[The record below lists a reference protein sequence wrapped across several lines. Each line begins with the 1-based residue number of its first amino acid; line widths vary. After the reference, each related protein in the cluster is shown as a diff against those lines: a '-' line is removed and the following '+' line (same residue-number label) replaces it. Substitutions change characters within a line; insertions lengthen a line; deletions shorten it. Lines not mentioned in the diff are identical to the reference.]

1 MFYLYILIAILA
13 GVSVVISRIFN
24 SRIAD
29 EIGTLQGTYIN
40 YLTGLIVAFIFFL
53 LSKEYLNIQ
62 NTNYSSLPFYAYLG
76 GAIGILVVILSN
88 YTTPKVSNFSLS
100 LLVFIGQ
107 LSIGILIDYY
117 SYNTISIGKI
127 SGEILILLGLSYN
140 MLVDKKNNLL
150 IEKNKGMNS

>member
-24 SRIAD
+24 SKIAD
-29 EIGTLQGTYIN
+29 EIGTLQGTFIN
-40 YLTGLIVAFIFFL
+40 YLTGLIAAFIFFI
-53 LSKEYLNIQ
+53 LSKEYLNMGNI
-62 NTNYSSLPFYAYLG
+62 NYSSIPFYSYLG
-76 GAIGILVVILSN
+76 GAIGILVVLLSN

-117 SYNTISIGKI
+117 SYSTVSIGKI
-127 SGEILILLGLSYN
+127 LGGILILLGLSYN
-140 MLVDKKNNLL
+140 MIIDKNTSL
-150 IEKNKGMNS
+150 IKK